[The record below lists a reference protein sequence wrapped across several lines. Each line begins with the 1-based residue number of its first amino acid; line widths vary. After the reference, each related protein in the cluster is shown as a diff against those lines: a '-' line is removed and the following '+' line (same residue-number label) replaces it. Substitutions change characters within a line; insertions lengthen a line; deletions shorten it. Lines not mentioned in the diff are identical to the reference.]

1 MKNMLEKEVLV
12 IVGIVEYR
20 MQLKQ
25 LSAFRRNSRELQ
37 KVTIPCN
44 FQYEE
49 QSKNI
54 PKILTL
60 PYAK

>member
-1 MKNMLEKEVLV
+1 MKNVLEKEVLV

-37 KVTIPCN
+37 KVTIQCN